1 MTSRENH
8 FDKLI
13 TTYFDRLWANEAYLG
28 AMGGLLKQSFA
39 ARAQWNKQLEQFW
52 SAWQLPNQEMQ
63 QRTLHGVN
71 TLLTEWR
78 FEQEEVNER
87 LAKMESDIA
96 ELKDLVAQSVKQP
109 AANAAAQ
116 AQAPKGH
123 KGNDKGSDK
132 HNGGQN

>member
-1 MTSRENH
+1 MTSRENQ

-109 AANAAAQ
+109 AAAQ

-123 KGNDKGSDK
+123 KGNEKSDK
-132 HNGGQN
+132 HNGSQN